1 MNQTQQQDHNISV
14 FLRIKPKLSDDID
27 NEYTPMEISNSNTI
41 SIPSKKK
48 EFTYDYIE
56 DENSTQK
63 DIFEHCGKKI
73 CDYAL
78 EGYNTT
84 IFAYGQTGSGKTYTL
99 LGKYITDK
107 INIKNENVNS
117 IDDMFNIHDEI
128 NNINSYDINDEKIGL
143 LPRILYYLFQN
154 SSHGE
159 KGIYI

>member
-1 MNQTQQQDHNISV
+1 MNQTQQQEQNISV

-27 NEYTPMEISNSNTI
+27 NAYTPMEISNSNTI
-41 SIPSKKK
+41 SIPSKNK
-48 EFTYDYIE
+48 EFIYDYIE

-99 LGKYITDK
+99 LGEYITNK
-107 INIKNENVNS
+107 ANNKNVNIS
-117 IDDMFNIHDEI
+117 DISGMFNLCDEI
-128 NNINSYDINDEKIGL
+128 NNNNSYDINDEGIGL
-143 LPRILYYLFQN
+143 VPRILY
-154 SSHGE
+154 
-159 KGIYI
+159 